1 MASLRQIEWSEKQR
15 ATIHKPFKHCL
26 EVEEGTPRSGKTTC
40 AVARFSWFLWN
51 SPDENH
57 IVLAYNQEQAFRL
70 VMDCDGLGLL
80 HIYPG
85 LTEPKHDDYGDY
97 IRLHT
102 PNGDKRIYYKGAGKA
117 DSHKAF
123 TGLSLGSVF
132 FCEINLLHMNAIQEA
147 FRRTMAAKIRWH
159 IADLNPPAPNHP
171 VISEVFDVQDTD
183 WQHWNPNDNPA
194 LTDVRKRELYETLKK
209 SKYLFRRDWLGER
222 VIPEGVIYS
231 MFDANE
237 HIIPAIPNEQPIEMF
252 FSGDGG
258 LSDPTS
264 ISCNIITRAN
274 NGARPIYKL
283 YRVANWYYDGGEK
296 ALSTQ
301 AREIVRDFVPYC
313 RNKYNMRESCWK
325 IDPACKALRKELEV
339 LGIYTDKADNNGR
352 DIKGSIKG
360 KKVGIEY
367 LQSAMQD
374 GLFHCVEDQKYGHYN
389 FLKEIGLYCVDD
401 NGNPIDAYDHA
412 LDECRYACNYFYKRY
427 VL

>member
-264 ISCNIITRAN
+264 ISCNIITRSN

-339 LGIYTDKADNNGR
+339 LGIYTDKADNNNR

-360 KKVGIEY
+360 IKVGIEY
-367 LQSAMQD
+367 LQSAIQD

-401 NGNPIDAYDHA
+401 RGNPIDAYNHE
-412 LDECRYACNYFYKRY
+412 LDECRYACNYFYKHY

>member
-194 LTDVRKRELYETLKK
+194 LTDVRKRELHETLKK
-209 SKYLFRRDWLGER
+209 STYLFRRDWLGER

-231 MFDANE
+231 MFDPNE

-360 KKVGIEY
+360 IKVGIEY

-401 NGNPIDAYDHA
+401 RGNPIDAYDHA
-412 LDECRYACNYFYKRY
+412 LDECRYACNYFYKTY
-427 VL
+427 IL

>member
-1 MASLRQIEWSEKQR
+1 MKQIEWSKKQKF
-15 ATIHKPFKHCL
+15 TIQKPFRHCL

-40 AVARFSWFLWN
+40 AVARFAWFLWHT
-51 SPDENH
+51 PDENH
-57 IVLAYNQEQAFRL
+57 LVLAFNQEQAFRL
-70 VMDCDGLGLL
+70 VMDCDGLGIL

-85 LTEPKHDDYGDY
+85 LTEQKHDDFGDY
-97 IRLHT
+97 VLLHA
-102 PNGDKRIYYKGAGKA
+102 PNGNKKIYYKGAGKA

-171 VISEVFDVQDTD
+171 VIDEVFNVQDTD
-183 WQHWNPNDNPA
+183 WQHWTPNDNPA
-194 LTDVRKRELYETLKK
+194 LTPERKQELYNTLIKN
-209 SKYLFRRDWLGER
+209 KYLFQRDWLGER
-222 VIPEGVIYS
+222 VIPTGVIYS
-231 MFDANE
+231 MFDPQR
-237 HIIPAIPNEQPIEMF
+237 HILPEMPDEPVVEMF

-264 ISCNIITRAN
+264 ISCNLITRSIADKKP
-274 NGARPIYKL
+274 RFKL
-283 YRVANWYYDGGEK
+283 YRVANWYYGGGEK

-313 RNKYNMRESCWK
+313 RNKYGQQESCWK

-339 LGIYTDKADNNGR
+339 LGIYTDAADNNGR
-352 DIKGSIKG
+352 DIKGSTKG
-360 KKVGIEY
+360 IKVGIEY
-367 LQSAMQD
+367 LQSAIQD
-374 GLFHCVEDQKYGHYN
+374 GLFFCVEDEKYGHYN

-401 NGNPIDAYDHA
+401 NGNPIDAYNHCA
-412 LDECRYACNYFYKRY
+412 DECRYANNYFYKNY

>member
-1 MASLRQIEWSEKQR
+1 MRQIEWSEKQR

-194 LTDVRKRELYETLKK
+194 LTDARKRELHETLKK
-209 SKYLFRRDWLGER
+209 STYLFRRDWLGER

-231 MFDANE
+231 MFDPNE
-237 HIIPAIPNEQPIEMF
+237 HIIPSIPNEQPVEMF

-264 ISCNIITRAN
+264 ISCNIITRSN

>member
-15 ATIHKPFKHCL
+15 ATIHKPFKRCL
-26 EVEEGTPRSGKTTC
+26 EVQEGTPRSGKTTC

-51 SPDENH
+51 TPDQNH

-80 HIYPG
+80 HTYPG

-102 PNGDKRIYYKGAGKA
+102 PNGNKRIYYKGAGKA

-194 LTDVRKRELYETLKK
+194 LTDARKRELYETLKK

-231 MFDANE
+231 MFDPNE

-283 YRVANWYYDGGEK
+283 YRVANWYYDGGDK

-339 LGIYTDKADNNGR
+339 LGIYTDKADNNNR

-360 KKVGIEY
+360 IKVGIEY
-367 LQSAMQD
+367 LQSAIQD

-401 NGNPIDAYDHA
+401 KGNPIDAYNHE
-412 LDECRYACNYFYKRY
+412 LDECRYACNYFYKNY
-427 VL
+427 VI

>member
-1 MASLRQIEWSEKQR
+1 MRQIEWSEKQR

-123 TGLSLGSVF
+123 TGLSLGSGF

-231 MFDANE
+231 MFDPNE

-283 YRVANWYYDGGEK
+283 YRVANWYYEGGDK

-301 AREIVRDFVPYC
+301 AREVVRDFVPYC

>member
-1 MASLRQIEWSEKQR
+1 MRQIEWSEKQR

-194 LTDVRKRELYETLKK
+194 LTDARKRELYETLKK

-231 MFDANE
+231 MFDPNE
-237 HIIPAIPNEQPIEMF
+237 HIIPSIPNEQPVEMF

-283 YRVANWYYDGGEK
+283 YRVANWYYDGGDK
-296 ALSTQ
+296 ALSAQ

>member
-40 AVARFSWFLWN
+40 AVARLSWFLWN
-51 SPDENH
+51 TPDQNH

-183 WQHWNPNDNPA
+183 WHHWNPNDNPA

-264 ISCNIITRAN
+264 ISCNIITRSN

-283 YRVANWYYDGGEK
+283 YRVANWYYDGGDK

-339 LGIYTDKADNNGR
+339 LGIYTDKADNNNR

-360 KKVGIEY
+360 IKVGIEY
-367 LQSAMQD
+367 LQSAIQD

-401 NGNPIDAYDHA
+401 RGNPIDAYNHE
-412 LDECRYACNYFYKRY
+412 LDECRYACNYFYKHY